1 MLTHSPPATA
11 FPPTMNQPQ
20 VEDFPMDGIAYT
32 PEWAALQQHVAEIEK
47 T

>member
-1 MLTHSPPATA
+1 
-11 FPPTMNQPQ
+11 MNQPQ

>member
-1 MLTHSPPATA
+1 LLPVPQTKTPFAPPA
-11 FPPTMNQPQ
+11 PQ
-20 VEDFPMDGIAYT
+20 IEDFPMDGIAYT